1 MNIEQII
8 GWAYSYA
15 CNLVDKGIDIR
26 TIEAPT
32 MLDKAKKDIMDNRPL
47 TDDTLKELGF
57 ELTEDSTKFKGYIK
71 NDGISPNN
79 YTIKIVGKMDGTKHN
94 FLYIM
99 GNLKIETVGSVIM
112 LIEALKGDE

>member
-47 TDDTLKELGF
+47 TEEILEELGF
-57 ELTEDSTKFKGYIK
+57 GWNTVWNCYELEINGIGIGSWKTKNNELAVKSIIK
-71 NDGISPNN
+71 AGEELGLRCP
-79 YTIKIVGKMDGTKHN
+79 MDGE
-94 FLYIM
+94 Y
-99 GNLKIETVGSVIM
+99 KIGRNWSETH
-112 LIEALKGDE
+112 